1 MRLGLVFFLFLLAAL
16 LAFLPTDALQV
27 IGAGFGRTG
36 TDSLRE
42 ALEQLGYPC
51 YHMKVII
58 DNNTP
63 QDFALWTSFFRGE
76 RQVSEL
82 VDELFDVRGY
92 TAAVDFPAS
101 GAWKELAKLYPDA
114 KIILTERA
122 SPEVWWESAKDTVLG
137 TNIVRRLLFRIS
149 PFFRQLDKM
158 VAAMSVHIGIGT
170 IEEPRRPRWDDR
182 EKVIKAYIRNSEEA
196 RTLYPNRTLIFDVR
210 QGWEPLCQ
218 FLGKDVPE
226 MPFPHLNTRAEFHK
240 MNRGLFAVIVVP
252 PLLILMAFIA
262 FIKLRSSK
270 SKAVAKND

>member
-1 MRLGLVFFLFLLAAL
+1 MPLGLVFLFFLLAAL
-16 LAFLPTDALQV
+16 IALPTDALQV

-63 QDFALWTSFFRGE
+63 QDFALWASFFRGE

-82 VDELFDVRGY
+82 VDEIYDKRGY
-92 TAAVDFPAS
+92 TAAVDFPTA
-101 GAWKELAKLYPDA
+101 GAWKELAELYPDA

-122 SPEVWWESAKDTVLG
+122 SPQVWWESAKDTVLRK
-137 TNIVRRLLFRIS
+137 NIVRHLLSKIS
-149 PFFRQLDKM
+149 PFFKEMDKM
-158 VAAMSVHIGIGT
+158 AAAMTVRSFGIGT
-170 IEEPRRPRWDDR
+170 LLDDEEA
-182 EKVIKAYIRNSEEA
+182 VIKAYIRNSEEA

-210 QGWEPLCQ
+210 QGWEPLCE
-218 FLGKDVPE
+218 FLGKEVPD
-226 MPFPHLNTRAEFHK
+226 MPFPHLNTRAEYHK
-240 MNRGLFAVIVVP
+240 LILGLFTAIIVP
-252 PLLILMAFIA
+252 PVLILVAIIV

-270 SKAVAKND
+270 GKTVVKKD